1 MKKITFLLSFCLLS
15 FISVKAQDT
24 TKLATT
30 DSLHAY
36 EGKYKFAEGSPVTEV
51 TVVLVEGKLMLKSK
65 MGNAGLEKETG
76 LDQFAIPSYQGTASF
91 YRNEAKK
98 ISGIHIDVMGR
109 TLEGEKVDEK
119 VVSTEVLK

>member
-1 MKKITFLLSFCLLS
+1 MKKISLLLSLTLASC
-15 FISVKAQDT
+15 ISLKAQDSTKT
-24 TKLATT
+24 TNT
-30 DSLHAY
+30 DSLEVY
-36 EGKYKFAEGSPVTEV
+36 TGKYKFAEGSPVTEV
-51 TVVLVEGKLMLKSK
+51 TVVLEEGKLMLKSK

-76 LDQFAIPSYQGTASF
+76 IDQFAIPSYQGTASF

-119 VVSTEVLK
+119 VISTEVLK